1 MEQKEIITPE
11 EFSDICPIDDKDFK
25 ERMAKLVDDPG
36 FRYFVEFIMPDVD
49 YPSYREGLLKLDN
62 KRDFQLDYCCKY
74 LEQVVNNTTSGLSS
88 DGIDNLDANTA
99 YTFITNHRDIV
110 LDASFL
116 NLELSR
122 QNFPTTEVA
131 IGNNLL
137 AFEWISTLVKL
148 NKSFIVKRDTT
159 TKGRLAA
166 AIQLSHYIHFAINKK
181 NDSVWI
187 AQRQG
192 RAKDSNDLTQDSLM
206 KMLAMG
212 ANNHDIIQSLKELRI
227 APASLSYEFD
237 PNDYLKATEFLMKKK
252 DPNFKK
258 SQNDDIISMLTGLRG
273 FKGHIHFQF
282 APCINDELDKIP
294 ANLDK
299 QEKFHA
305 VCHIIDKAIHS
316 NYRIYP
322 CNYIAYDRVTGTN
335 RFADKYTD
343 EDIAYFNKY
352 LNRRIEKVKVPT
364 NDEDKAYMRQRI
376 LEMYANPLINKL
388 KALGQE

>member
-1 MEQKEIITPE
+1 MERKEITTPE
-11 EFSDICPIDDKDFK
+11 EFADICPIDDKDFK
-25 ERMAKLVDDPG
+25 KRMAELVEDPG
-36 FRYFVEFIMPDVD
+36 FKYFVEFIMPDVN
-49 YPSYREGLLKLDN
+49 YETYKQGLLKIDN
-62 KRDFQLDYCCKY
+62 KRDFQLSYCCQY
-74 LEQVVNNTTSGLSS
+74 LEQVINNTTSGLSS
-88 DGIDNLDANTA
+88 SGIDNLDKNNA
-99 YTFITNHRDIV
+99 YSFITNHRDII

-122 QNFPTTEVA
+122 QDFPTTEVA

-159 TKGRLAA
+159 TKGRLLA

-181 NDSVWI
+181 HDSIWI

-192 RAKDSNDLTQDSLM
+192 RAKDSNDRTQDSLM

-212 ANNHDIIQSLKELRI
+212 ADNSDIIQSLKELNI

-273 FKGHIHFQF
+273 FKGHIHFHF

-294 ANLDK
+294 AGLDK
-299 QEKFHA
+299 QEIFHA
-305 VCHIIDKAIHS
+305 VCQIIDKAIHS

-322 CNYIAYDRVTGTN
+322 CNYIAYDRQNNTD
-335 RFADKYTD
+335 RFADKYTE
-343 EDIAYFNKY
+343 EDIAHFNKY

-364 NDEDKAYMRQRI
+364 DDEDKAYMRQRI
-376 LEMYANPLINKL
+376 IEMYANPLINKL